1 MIIDGTNNPFAINKF
16 DPNKT
21 SGATTSKGSVAIKG
35 EDTTEKDAAT
45 GDKVVISD
53 RSRLIA
59 KATELSLL
67 APDIRSEKVADLTA
81 RIAAGTYKVSSEDVA
96 SSIIKKGFSEII

>member
-1 MIIDGTNNPFAINKF
+1 MIIDSTNNPLLINKF
-16 DPNKT
+16 ESNKT
-21 SGATTSKGSVAIKG
+21 SAATTSKGSLVIKG
-35 EDTTEKDAAT
+35 EDASEKEAS

-59 KATELSLL
+59 KATELSIL

-81 RIAAGTYKVSSEDVA
+81 RIAAGTYKVSSEEVA